1 MTQIDIENVG
11 QPGKTYRVDAVK
23 FAEMKRRLSHLA
35 QERPRFDACRGDRGR
50 KAVAGSNP
58 LPRRRHRGLVGQISS
73 TGP

>member
-23 FAEMKRRLSHLA
+23 YAEMKRAVLA
-35 QERPRFDACRGDRGR
+35 ILPKSAPGLTPAEVIE
-50 KAVAGSNP
+50 AVKPSGSNP
-58 LPRRRHRGLVGQISS
+58 LPRRRHRGLVGQIST